1 MSTQRGNH
9 KKGTQ
14 KHQNR
19 TVFKNDLHDTSK
31 RTKDINQLDRNGL
44 CERCKEVIDWKV
56 KYKKYK
62 PLTTPKKC
70 TRCAQKTV
78 KKAYYI
84 VCMPCISAL
93 NVCGKCGSKKEL
105 VSQPGPS
112 ASEQMSLDNQL
123 KQDLEML
130 SERKRRTFLRLQ
142 AQGKLTAEEIEEKM
156 KEELTKFDDDSFG
169 ESSEEDEEELC
180 DSNADKKICATVNK
194 DIIERVSKVTFSS
207 DNVKAS

>member
-1 MSTQRGNH
+1 LYMYFYS
-9 KKGTQ
+9 
-14 KHQNR
+14 
-19 TVFKNDLHDTSK
+19 S
-31 RTKDINQLDRNGL
+31 
-44 CERCKEVIDWKV
+44 
-56 KYKKYK
+56 
-62 PLTTPKKC
+62 
-70 TRCAQKTV
+70 TRCEQKTV

-156 KEELTKFDDDSFG
+156 KEELTKLDDDSFG
-169 ESSEEDEEELC
+169 ELSEEDEEELC
-180 DSNADKKICATVNK
+180 DSNADKKTCATK
-194 DIIERVSKVTFSS
+194 LEDL
-207 DNVKAS
+207 DASY